1 MTNIKEMIVSV
12 FFPFFSIKGRD
23 KETNT
28 ADDQLQ
34 LDVGDF
40 LTQNYTFNICTYH
53 HAFFKINDHSFF

>member
-12 FFPFFSIKGRD
+12 FSPFFSIKGRD

-28 ADDQLQ
+28 VEDQLQ

-40 LTQNYTFNICTYH
+40 LIQNYTFNICT
-53 HAFFKINDHSFF
+53 

>member
-12 FFPFFSIKGRD
+12 FFPLFSIKGRD

-28 ADDQLQ
+28 AEDQLQ

-40 LTQNYTFNICTYH
+40 LTQNYTFNICT
-53 HAFFKINDHSFF
+53 